1 MPAVNRETLMTR
13 RALFAILF
21 CLAVPLSSLADATE
35 DFNFAQGQLAFD
47 DYFGAID
54 AFTEFIESHPGDERV
69 ATAYYRIGE
78 CQFRLE
84 DYEATIT
91 AETVALE
98 KFPDAPEAA
107 RGSHYL
113 GRSYMEQKNF
123 EAAHQAFT
131 VATKGKGEVRE
142 LSMVLDGEC
151 LCEIKN
157 YEAAAKIYGEFLET
171 FKDSHHRSG
180 IFYLYGWTLNELQ
193 RYEEAVKVFEDFI
206 EAHPDHEFVAKARLS
221 GFDAL
226 MALGQTDAADRWLKP
241 VVADN
246 PDGEEAM
253 IRLIWSLFKR
263 EDPEKAAAK
272 SIEFANKYPQSKQY
286 AAVLYNAAI
295 ALYKLKKFEGAI
307 DIFRRVQKDRPD
319 CQEAQDMQ
327 FWLAMSL
334 FETKQFDEA
343 KALINA
349 LLENG
354 ELENEKVSSLI
365 YTMAEALVAQGQP
378 EQALPWF
385 TRLVENYPESK
396 YAENALYSRALAQ
409 QHTNDFEGAVTSISE
424 LLEKYPTTKL
434 RGHANFAIGEYL
446 YRLEQYKR
454 ALPYLQELAA
464 DGKPKVI
471 YRLGWTLFELGQY
484 QASIEQFTRLTGA
497 DKEFRSEALYMCG
510 RGHENLE
517 QSADAIPFYEQLVAL
532 GQKDKH
538 VDKAFHRLAFLYDGD
553 DLTTL
558 INNYRSEFPDGEFG
572 DIMLLKAAELS
583 FAEGQVDDAIS
594 KYLALADKELT
605 EEMRESVIYGLAW
618 CYKKQSKLPE
628 ADVAFAKVESG
639 DFSKSLV
646 QDAVLQRG
654 EVAYEQ
660 ERYDEARTFFAR
672 LIDLESNRGERACY
686 MMGWCHRRLDDI
698 DGSAPH
704 FKTVVDRFPLSEFVT
719 DSAIRLGEA
728 LHRQGKQDEAREI
741 LQSAVEGADPTLAEE
756 LMHLYCTVLI
766 EIGDWQPLIEV
777 CQQMEIKYPQ
787 SQKAYLVPFRLGL
800 AYKGAGIYE
809 KAIEQFKKTKSM
821 TDTIEAAQ
829 SLFNIGT
836 IHYTQGAFKKAGN
849 TFLRIET
856 LYDYGD
862 LSPKSLYHA
871 IDAFIKAGDNN
882 IARSET
888 YMKKM
893 RTSYGDT
900 EWRQKAEVLFAK
912 PEVTNP

>member
-1 MPAVNRETLMTR
+1 MTS
-13 RALFAILF
+13 RALLTILF
-21 CLAVPLSSLADATE
+21 CVAVPLSSLADATE

-47 DYFGAID
+47 DYFGAVD
-54 AFTEFIESHPGDERV
+54 AFTEFLESHPDDERI

-91 AETVALE
+91 AETAALE

-113 GRSYMEQKNF
+113 GRSHMELKNF
-123 EAAHQAFT
+123 EAAHQAFA
-131 VATKGKGEVRE
+131 VAAKGKGEVRE

-157 YEAAAKIYGEFLET
+157 YAAAAKLCGEFLEA
-171 FKDSHHRSG
+171 FEDSQHRPG

-193 RYEEAVKVFEDFI
+193 RYAEAVEVFKDFI
-206 EAHPDHEFVAKARLS
+206 QAYPDHELVSKARLS

-226 MALGQTDAADRWLKP
+226 MALGQTDDADRWLKP
-241 VVADN
+241 VVAAN

-263 EDPEKAAAK
+263 DDPEKAATK
-272 SIEFANKYPQSKQY
+272 SIEFANKYPHSKQY

-295 ALYKLKKFEGAI
+295 AIYKLKKFEGAI
-307 DIFRRVQKDRPD
+307 RIFRRVQADRPD
-319 CQEAQDMQ
+319 CQEAQDLQ

-343 KALINA
+343 KTLIDA

-354 ELENEKVSSLI
+354 GLENEKVSSLI
-365 YTMAEALVAQGQP
+365 YTMAEALVAQDQL
-378 EQALPWF
+378 EKALPWF
-385 TRLVENYPESK
+385 TRLIESYPESK
-396 YAENALYSRALAQ
+396 YAEHALYSRALAQ
-409 QHTNDFEGAVTSISE
+409 QRTNDFEGAVASISE

-434 RGHANFAIGEYL
+434 RSHAHFAIGEYL

-454 ALPYLQELAA
+454 ALPYLQELSD
-464 DGKPKVI
+464 DGNPKVI

-484 QASIEQFTRLTGA
+484 QASIEQFTHLTNA
-497 DKEFRSEALYMCG
+497 DNEFRSEALYMCG
-510 RGHENLE
+510 RCHENLE
-517 QSADAIPFYEQLVAL
+517 QPTDAIPFYEQLVAL
-532 GQKDKH
+532 EQKDKH
-538 VDKAFHRLAFLYDGD
+538 VDKAFQRLAFLYDGD
-553 DLTTL
+553 NLTTL

-572 DIMLLKAAELS
+572 DIMLLKAAEVS
-583 FAEGQVDDAIS
+583 FSEGQIDDAIS
-594 KYLALADKELT
+594 KYQALADKELT

-618 CYKKQSKLPE
+618 CYKKQSKLPQ

-639 DFSKSLV
+639 DFSKSPV

-654 EVAYEQ
+654 EIAYEQ
-660 ERYDEARTFFAR
+660 ERYDESRTFFSR
-672 LIDLESNRGERACY
+672 LVDLESNRGERACY

-704 FKTVVDRFPLSEFVT
+704 FKAVIDRFPISEFFT

-728 LHRQGKQDEAREI
+728 LHRQGNQAKAREI

-766 EIGDWQPLIEV
+766 DISDWQPLIDV
-777 CQQMEIKYPQ
+777 CQQMEIKYPK

-800 AYKGAGIYE
+800 AYKGAGVYD
-809 KAIEQFKKTKSM
+809 KAIEQFKKTKGM
-821 TDTIEAAQ
+821 TDTIEAAY

-836 IHYTQGAFKKAGN
+836 IHYSQGAFKKAGN
-849 TFLRIET
+849 AFLRVET

-882 IARSET
+882 VARAET

-893 RTSYGDT
+893 RTSYSDT
-900 EWRQKAEVLFAK
+900 AWRQKAEALFAK
-912 PEVTNP
+912 PEITNP